1 MKTTR
6 NCLLWIPALVWY
18 RLIWNFSAQPAAV
31 SGDLS
36 DRLLGRLLALFSPA
50 FSAGDGPVQT
60 AAVELLSFF
69 ERKAAHMFLYFI
81 LILLLWLALAPLLRS
96 TGRQLSAA
104 ALLCGALAA
113 LDEYHQTMVP
123 GRSGQMRDVLIDL
136 SGAALAVAL
145 AMLLRWCIHR
155 RAAGTSGRRALLFLV
170 PGLLS
175 ATAIA
180 LFPFPQRFVPVS
192 AGLPGADLVP
202 VLREVCL
209 LASCALLGFCAALA
223 AALGLRR
230 LPLAIGVS
238 ALGAGLLSTAAAL
251 PLDISLPPSA
261 AVAALLG
268 CGLFWCFCAVAR
280 AVIVTTGKRGE

>member
-6 NCLLWIPALVWY
+6 NYLLWIPALVWY

-136 SGAALAVAL
+136 SGAALA
-145 AMLLRWCIHR
+145 
-155 RAAGTSGRRALLFLV
+155 
-170 PGLLS
+170 
-175 ATAIA
+175 
-180 LFPFPQRFVPVS
+180 
-192 AGLPGADLVP
+192 
-202 VLREVCL
+202 
-209 LASCALLGFCAALA
+209 
-223 AALGLRR
+223 LGLD
-230 LPLAIGVS
+230 GS
-238 ALGAGLLSTAAAL
+238 H
-251 PLDISLPPSA
+251 
-261 AVAALLG
+261 
-268 CGLFWCFCAVAR
+268 CAY
-280 AVIVTTGKRGE
+280 